1 MGQAASDIISY
12 ILEENKNCIE
22 EKKKSNSYK
31 SFKNIA
37 RLLDIIGKEKKFFC
51 KSYSLKPAIA
61 TSYFHFRLVC
71 L

>member
-37 RLLDIIGKEKKFFC
+37 RLLDIIGKEKKFFV
-51 KSYSLKPAIA
+51 KVI
-61 TSYFHFRLVC
+61 H
-71 L
+71 